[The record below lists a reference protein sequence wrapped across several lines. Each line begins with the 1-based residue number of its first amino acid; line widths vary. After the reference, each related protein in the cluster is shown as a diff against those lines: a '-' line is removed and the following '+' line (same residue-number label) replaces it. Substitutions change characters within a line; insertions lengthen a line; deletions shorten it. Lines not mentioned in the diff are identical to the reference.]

1 MKSYWIYIVASE
13 TNGTIYIGMTNNLI
27 RRIYEHKNNLIKG
40 FTYKYNVHKLVYTER
55 FERPEEAL
63 YREAQLK
70 AWRRIW
76 KLELI
81 NKANPEWKDLY
92 FDYCK

>member
-40 FTYKYNVHKLVYTER
+40 FTYKYNVHKLVYTEQ

-63 YREAQLK
+63 YRESQLK

-81 NKANPEWKDLY
+81 NKANPAWKDLY
-92 FDYCK
+92 FDLL